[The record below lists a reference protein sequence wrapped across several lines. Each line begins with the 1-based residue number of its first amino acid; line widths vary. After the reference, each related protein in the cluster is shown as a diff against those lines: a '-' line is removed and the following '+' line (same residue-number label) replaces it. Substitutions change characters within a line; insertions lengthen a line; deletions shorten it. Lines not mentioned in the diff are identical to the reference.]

1 MNALEVTE
9 LHTGKRGKRH
19 FVLCAHLHAEE
30 QTGRPA
36 VLRAMCHRAGHA
48 LALNSRE
55 HRQSHLVV
63 MDQLLLYHLH
73 GIDLVVLLQ
82 PYQQDL
88 GVAPAPNDPD
98 QVEVLQPEP
107 LRYLDPVHPVDDW
120 LEVLMGWTRW
130 EEAGGDSS
138 PMASPPRSRPL
149 ELLMEAAEIQEPSP
163 VRWPLCEPGGMLR
176 ASLP

>member
-88 GVAPAPNDPD
+88 GVAPAPDDPD

-120 LEVLMGWTRW
+120 LEVLIGVDKMGGSGRGLITHGLPTQEQTPR
-130 EEAGGDSS
+130 APDGSS
-138 PMASPPRSRPL
+138 RDPGAITSQVAPL
-149 ELLMEAAEIQEPSP
+149 
-163 VRWPLCEPGGMLR
+163 
-176 ASLP
+176 